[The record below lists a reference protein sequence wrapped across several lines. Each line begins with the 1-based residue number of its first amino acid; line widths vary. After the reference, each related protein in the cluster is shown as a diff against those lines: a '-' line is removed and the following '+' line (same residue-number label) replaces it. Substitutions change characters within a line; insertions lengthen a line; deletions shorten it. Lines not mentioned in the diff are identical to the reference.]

1 MTTLSPDVSRIRVD
15 SGTGY
20 GPSPSPEWSEGEVCR
35 HLAQVMTRVDLGL
48 HMARLA
54 GLAVRG
60 ARVLNI
66 GASTGAEAV
75 CLAVRGAAE
84 VIGTDFGGAF
94 TDPVQA
100 ARAESVRGLLLRH
113 AAAAFP
119 DASGGAALASHQ
131 LRFLHD
137 NACDSSLPSG
147 SADLIVSWQTLEHIP
162 DVGAFFREHARL
174 LRPGGVAVHE
184 YNPFFALD
192 GGHSL
197 CTLDTPWGHVRSTDA
212 QMLAHLRRL
221 RPDYASEAMDFFR
234 HALNRLTHAALARH
248 IARSGL
254 VLSMFV
260 PRARTE
266 DLLLLDES
274 AWGEAC
280 GLHAEL
286 SVMDLV
292 CRIVRVVVRKP
303 E

>member
-15 SGTGY
+15 TGTGY
-20 GPSPSPEWSEGEVCR
+20 GPSPSPEWSEGEACR

-60 ARVLNI
+60 ARVVNI

-75 CLAVRGAAE
+75 CLAMRGASE
-84 VIGTDFGGAF
+84 VIGTDYGEAF

-100 ARAESVRGLLLRH
+100 ARLEAVRGLLQRH
-113 AAAAFP
+113 AAQAFP
-119 DASGGAALASHQ
+119 EAQGESARGHDR
-131 LRFLHD
+131 LRFVHD
-137 NACDSSLPSG
+137 NACGSSLLSG

-162 DVGAFFREHARL
+162 DIGAFFREHARL

-212 QMLAHLRRL
+212 QMLAHLRRI
-221 RPDYASEAMDFFR
+221 RPQHADEAIGFFR
-234 HALNRLTHAALARH
+234 HSLNRLTHASLARH
-248 IARSGL
+248 IEDAGL
-254 VLSMFV
+254 VMSMFV

-266 DLLLLDES
+266 DLLLLDDAAWHQAS
-274 AWGEAC
+274 AVHPG
-280 GLHAEL
+280 L

-292 CRIVRVVVRKP
+292 CRIVRVVVRRP